1 MFTFGFV
8 LLAVAGLS
16 CLARL
21 AYAVAPEALRRAAR
35 AVDPVGWDQAKE
47 D

>member
-1 MFTFGFV
+1 MFIFGFV
-8 LLAVAGLS
+8 LLIIAGLS

-21 AYAVAPEALRRAAR
+21 AYAIAPGLLRRAAR
-35 AVDPVGWDQAKE
+35 AVDPIGWDHAEE